1 MPSAPTTTSAS
12 LELRNSIY
20 QTTSKASRELKPS
33 EANTLA
39 NGIAANAK
47 GNMSYQCD
55 TCGTDCTALRYHSLK
70 VKDFEL
76 CAPCYLDG
84 RFPSTMFSGDFVK
97 LTVSPPG
104 TGHGADEAWSDQE
117 VLLLL
122 EGIEMYDDDW
132 TAVEDHVGTRTA
144 QQCIRKFLSL
154 PIEDPY
160 VAAEGDQGPLR
171 YGRLPFEQADNPVMS
186 VVAFLAGVVNPV
198 VAAEAARTA
207 MQVLAEGGAIKE
219 DAGEKR
225 EDKGGEGD
233 KAQTQGDGRAGA
245 NANAMQQDGEGA
257 SVPNGEAKRAHSS
270 HNDMVV
276 DPPGTSTTTTL
287 GPGARPT
294 IPHSQVARAA
304 GLALKSSAKASSAL
318 ADAEDATIRSA
329 LASLIKLT
337 LTKLELKMT
346 AFEEL
351 EELLEEERKGLEST
365 RMALVSE
372 RVNLKRIL
380 DGVRAELGKNVG
392 VSGLGGM
399 GTTGQGTPVS
409 EVPSGTPMEGDA
421 GPVGEGS
428 FAQLG

>member
-1 MPSAPTTTSAS
+1 MVSATLGAPNAPSAS

-20 QTTSKASRELKPS
+20 QTTSKASRELAPT
-33 EANTLA
+33 EAKTLA
-39 NGIAANAK
+39 NGISSNAK

-97 LTVSPPG
+97 LTVAPPG
-104 TGHGADEAWSDQE
+104 VGHSADDEWTDQE

-132 TAVEDHVGTRTA
+132 TAIEDHVGTRTA

-171 YGRLPFEQADNPVMS
+171 YGRIPFEQSDNPVMS
-186 VVAFLAGVVNPV
+186 VVAFLAGVVNPA
-198 VAAEAARTA
+198 VAAEAAKTA
-207 MQVLAEGGAIKE
+207 MHVLAEGGAPKE
-219 DAGEKR
+219 TESEKR
-225 EDKGGEGD
+225 GDTKGCEKVEEG
-233 KAQTQGDGRAGA
+233 
-245 NANAMQQDGEGA
+245 NAMQPDVPEA
-257 SVPNGEAKRAHSS
+257 PSAPPNGEPSTKNGV
-270 HNDMVV
+270 NDMVV
-276 DPPGTSTTTTL
+276 DQPAQASTK
-287 GPGARPT
+287 PAPK

-304 GLALKSSAKASSAL
+304 GLALKSSARAASAL
-318 ADAEDATIRSA
+318 ADAEDATIRST

-346 AFEEL
+346 AFEEI

-365 RMALVSE
+365 RMALVNE
-372 RVNLKRIL
+372 RVNLKRML
-380 DGVRAELGKNVG
+380 DGVRTELGKNA
-392 VSGLGGM
+392 SL

-409 EVPSGTPMEGDA
+409 EVPSGTPIEGDM
-421 GPVGEGS
+421 GVVSEGS

>member
-1 MPSAPTTTSAS
+1 MPKNQMAPATLGATIASSAS

-20 QTTSKASRELKPS
+20 QTTSKASRELKAA

-39 NGIAANAK
+39 NGISSNAK

-97 LTVSPPG
+97 LTVTPPG
-104 TGHGADEAWSDQE
+104 VGHGADDEWTDQE

-132 TAVEDHVGTRTA
+132 TSIEDHVGTRTA

-160 VAAEGDQGPLR
+160 IAAEGDQGPLR
-171 YGRLPFEQADNPVMS
+171 YGRVPFEQADNPVMS
-186 VVAFLAGVVNPV
+186 VVAFLAGVVNPA
-198 VAAEAARTA
+198 VAAEAAKTA
-207 MQVLAEGGAIKE
+207 MHVLAEDGAENESERQGDVKE
-219 DAGEKR
+219 GADGEKV
-225 EDKGGEGD
+225 EAE
-233 KAQTQGDGRAGA
+233 
-245 NANAMQQDGEGA
+245 NAMQQDIPEAPSAPPNSEPSTKNGVPGA
-257 SVPNGEAKRAHSS
+257 QT
-270 HNDMVV
+270 NDMVV
-276 DPPGTSTTTTL
+276 DQPAESKPA
-287 GPGARPT
+287 PK
-294 IPHSQVARAA
+294 IPHSHVARAA
-304 GLALKSSAKASSAL
+304 GLALKSSARAASAL

-365 RMALVSE
+365 RMALVNE
-372 RVNLKRIL
+372 RVNLKRML
-380 DGVRAELGKNVG
+380 DGVRTELGKNAN
-392 VSGLGGM
+392 L

-409 EVPSGTPMEGDA
+409 EVPSGTPIEGDV
-421 GPVGEGS
+421 GPVNDGS

>member
-1 MPSAPTTTSAS
+1 MTSAS

-20 QTTSKASRELKPS
+20 QTTSKASRELKAA
-33 EANTLA
+33 EAKTLA
-39 NGIAANAK
+39 NGISSNAK

-97 LTVSPPG
+97 LSVTPPG
-104 TGHGADEAWSDQE
+104 VGHGADDEWTDQE

-132 TAVEDHVGTRTA
+132 TSIEDHVGTRTA

-160 VAAEGDQGPLR
+160 IAAEGDQGALR
-171 YGRLPFEQADNPVMS
+171 YGRIPFEQADNPVMS
-186 VVAFLAGVVNPV
+186 VVAFLAGVVNPA
-198 VAAEAARTA
+198 VAAEAAKTA
-207 MQVLAEGGAIKE
+207 MHVLAEGGAPKE
-219 DAGEKR
+219 GEDEKQ
-225 EDKGGEGD
+225 GD
-233 KAQTQGDGRAGA
+233 KEGVKPEGEH
-245 NANAMQQDGEGA
+245 AMQQDVPEA
-257 SVPNGEAKRAHSS
+257 PPAPPNGESS
-270 HNDMVV
+270 SKNGAQMNDMAV
-276 DPPGTSTTTTL
+276 DQPAGSTKSA
-287 GPGARPT
+287 PK
-294 IPHSQVARAA
+294 IPHSHVARAA
-304 GLALKSSAKASSAL
+304 GLALKSSARAASAL
-318 ADAEDATIRSA
+318 ADAEDATIRST

-365 RMALVSE
+365 RMALVNE
-372 RVNLKRIL
+372 RVNLKRML
-380 DGVRAELGKNVG
+380 DGVRAELGKNAN
-392 VSGLGGM
+392 L

-409 EVPSGTPMEGDA
+409 EVPSSTPIEGDV
-421 GPVGEGS
+421 GPVSEGS